1 MTTIGEAKFHIK
13 RLLHGA
19 KEASIGDIDYLI
31 ERAGNTML
39 TKIDPIST
47 IRISA
52 LSNLVHDDVYN
63 YALASDFKKPIDLF
77 PQDNRSSRDYVGRRF
92 AEDFDL
98 LKEIEEKRVSI
109 ESNDGTKYLRLNW
122 RSRGGKV
129 LNSLN
134 DVDDNGTWIAHG
146 SATGV
151 AQDTIFK
158 VSGNG
163 SVKFNLV
170 ATGDGIQNTTM
181 TQVDL
186 TDEDE
191 VADIFVWVYL
201 PSVPTNIT
209 ARWGNDLTT
218 NYWTSTAQTTQADA
232 TAFKVGWNLVK
243 FSWSSA
249 TETGTVS
256 PSTIDSFRITIANS
270 TAMTGI
276 RVDNIVFSIG
286 RPFDI
291 KYYSKYFVKNTSG
304 TWLSRTT
311 SDNDILVFDTDESQ
325 IFLLEC
331 LNAAAQQIESEN
343 STFDVSWAR
352 TELGDPSLGTGL
364 YGKYQTEHPS
374 QSKKPKTQ
382 WYKAYRR

>member
-1 MTTIGEAKFHIK
+1 MTIGEAKFHIK

-47 IRISA
+47 IRVSA

-77 PQDNRSSRDYVGRRF
+77 PQDNRDSEDYVNRRF

-158 VSGNG
+158 VSGSG
-163 SVKFNLV
+163 SLKFNLV

-191 VADIFVWVYL
+191 VADVFVWVYL
-201 PSVPTNIT
+201 PSVPTSIT

-218 NYWTSTAQTTQADA
+218 NYWTSTAQTTQADGA
-232 TAFKVGWNLVK
+232 SFRVGWNLIK

-256 PSTIDSFRITIANS
+256 PSTIDSFRITVANT
-270 TAMTGI
+270 TAISGI

-291 KYYSKYFVKNTSG
+291 KYYSKYFIKNTSG

-311 SDNDILVFDTDESQ
+311 NDNDILVFDTDESQ

-343 STFDVSWAR
+343 STFDVTWAR
-352 TELGDPSLGTGL
+352 TELGDPSIGTGL